1 MSRLTRILLIG
12 GATLLGLFLV
22 IQLIPFGR
30 DHSNPAVA
38 QEPNWDSPETRAI
51 AQRACYDCHSNET
64 VWPWYAN
71 VAPVSWL
78 IVRDTLE
85 GREHL
90 NFSEWGRGEGEE
102 AEELVEV
109 VRSGEMPP
117 AQYVVMHPEA
127 KLSADE
133 QQALI
138 QGLSRIG
145 GQGETGRSGNEA
157 SEHDRDED

>member
-1 MSRLTRILLIG
+1 
-12 GATLLGLFLV
+12 
-22 IQLIPFGR
+22 
-30 DHSNPAVA
+30 
-38 QEPNWDSPETRAI
+38 
-51 AQRACYDCHSNET
+51 
-64 VWPWYAN
+64 
-71 VAPVSWL
+71 VSWL

-145 GQGETGRSGNEA
+145 GQGEAGRSGNEA